1 MLTQKNKII
10 IVDDQEDELYRLG
23 KAFLNIGVGCKT
35 ILYDMGY
42 VGDPYEYVRI
52 AFFDINL
59 TLAKELLST
68 DDIDDILK
76 NHSQVFNDL
85 VNAIN
90 QYISLENGPYALIF
104 WTKNEILVE
113 AFVKY
118 VRDRDIKIANPIL
131 ISTFDKTRF
140 TESNLEGLINE
151 VSRLLSSEER
161 IKFLFD
167 IEEAGR
173 KAGENTLN
181 RLYDILPKDTVFG
194 KSEIFMKNLD
204 LILSKIA
211 MSTLGYEH
219 SKENPKKAIYEGLLP
234 IISYEFLNRESII
247 DYESIVESLKKSTK
261 FKDVV
266 FSDNK
271 VISKLNSLY
280 HIEYDT
286 SINKDVRGCVFEV
299 DKSNKDFLSSLGID
313 DIKSWINSLIPIK
326 DSIKNKSGY
335 IDSKTLR
342 GDEIL
347 NSTKLIAVELSA
359 SCDFSNKKPRINKYI
374 LGIITLGIDDIE
386 KELNLKGRSESSY
399 HLGGCS
405 FDYNEDIAQIWL
417 NLNYV
422 FGFKS
427 DNANFGET
435 LFTLKKE
442 IMDMLGNKYASHI
455 SRIGIT
461 SI

>member
-23 KAFLNIGVGCKT
+23 KAFLNTGIGCKT
-35 ILYDMGY
+35 LKYDITYDTPLKG
-42 VGDPYEYVRI
+42 VRI
-52 AFFDINL
+52 AFFDMNL
-59 TLAKELLST
+59 GFTGELSLSAEE
-68 DDIDDILK
+68 DKGKDAYSK
-76 NHSQVFNDL
+76 VFNDL
-85 VNAIN
+85 SSAIC
-90 QYISLENGPYALIF
+90 QYIDEKNGPYALIF
-104 WTKNEILVE
+104 WTKNKFLVE
-113 AFVKY
+113 YFIEY
-118 VRDRDIKIANPIL
+118 INEREISLPNPIL
-131 ISTFDKTRF
+131 IDTFDKVEF
-140 TESNLEGLINE
+140 NDANLEGLIE
-151 VSRLLSSEER
+151 RLNSLLDDEKK

-167 IEEAGR
+167 VEEACR
-173 KAGENTLN
+173 VSGERTLN
-181 RLYDILPKDTVFG
+181 RVYEITPKDKDFG
-194 KSEIFMKNLD
+194 KSEIFMNNLD

-219 SKENPKKAIYEGLLP
+219 SKENPKKGIYEGLLP

-247 DYESIVESLKKSTK
+247 DYASIVKSLNESTK

-286 SINKDVRGCVFEV
+286 SINKDVRGCVFEI
-299 DKSNKDFLSSLGID
+299 DKSNEIFLLSLGID
-313 DIKSWINSLIPIK
+313 DINNWINSLIPIK
-326 DSIKNKSGY
+326 ESIKNKSGN
-335 IDSKTLR
+335 IDSNTLR

-347 NSTKLIAVELSA
+347 NSTKLIAIELSA

-374 LGIITLGIDDIE
+374 LGIITLGIDNIE

-427 DNANFGET
+427 DNVNFGET